1 MTHYGLICP
10 AASGHLN
17 PMTTL
22 GYELKKQGHRVTLI
36 GVPDAQPKAQAAG
49 LEFQFPLTLVRL
61 SF

>member
-22 GYELKKQGHRVTLI
+22 GYELTADIIEQVVSTSK
-36 GVPDAQPKAQAAG
+36 
-49 LEFQFPLTLVRL
+49 PLRSQT
-61 SF
+61 